1 MLKELS
7 SVSVSLVYSSLVPR
21 P

>member
-7 SVSVSLVYSSLVPR
+7 SVSVSLVFSSLVPR